1 MSSRSVAYL
10 PSLRSVLQRLR
21 ATSASSSTLTAA
33 QLRSGVAGERQ
44 GATAERTLPMTAEA
58 VQGLAKG
65 FPLPGS
71 TAPAVCDP
79 VPENLFEPP
88 TVRLAGPKVS

>member
-21 ATSASSSTLTAA
+21 ATSASPSSLTAA
-33 QLRSGVAGERQ
+33 QLRSGVAGEEM
-44 GATAERTLPMTAEA
+44 TAERTLPFTAEA

-71 TAPAVCDP
+71 MAPAICDP

-88 TVRLAGPKVS
+88 TVRLVGPKVS